1 MSDEE
6 RRAIE
11 YLRSPA
17 AIRARAEQVLAAGLD
32 GRLAHFIVRLDRLD
46 DVAAYVADVTRR
58 AHPALDIP
66 YHSRWSHFGAGGVD
80 RMGQLGGA
88 LAALGPDERA
98 RCLYD
103 LVITSVLLD
112 AGAGTRWR
120 YVEAGT
126 GQTSVTFAR
135 SEGLAVAS
143 FHMFLAGTFSSDAG
157 ARLRADAGALMR
169 LDAGDLAAGFQAG
182 PDNPLVGLD
191 GRAALLARLGR
202 ALTAAPEMFAG
213 PAGVPL
219 RPGNLFDYLR
229 AQAEGGAL
237 PAGAILAAVLEGLG
251 PIWPGRVAVGGV
263 NLGDVWRHPAA
274 GGSGPGA
281 GLVPFHKL
289 SQWLAYS
296 LIEPL
301 EAAGIRVVEVDALTG
316 LPEYRNGGLLV
327 DLGVLVPRHE
337 EVTALAHAPGAEV
350 IVEWRALTVA
360 LLDRLAER
368 VRSVLGLHREQ
379 MPLAKVLEGGTW
391 SAGRQIARTLRADG
405 SPPIRI
411 ESDGT
416 VF

>member
-1 MSDEE
+1 MTDEE
-6 RRAIE
+6 RLAIA

-32 GRLAHFIVRLDRLD
+32 GRLAHFAVHLERLD
-46 DVAAYVADVTRR
+46 DVAAYVAEVTRR
-58 AHPALDIP
+58 AHPDLDIP
-66 YHSRWSHFGAGGVD
+66 YHSRWNHFRAGGVD
-80 RMGQLGGA
+80 RVGRLGGA
-88 LAALGPDERA
+88 LAALAPDARA

-112 AGAGTRWR
+112 AGAGTDWR
-120 YVEAGT
+120 FAEPGT
-126 GQTSVTFAR
+126 GQTFAR

-143 FHMFLAGTFSSDAG
+143 FHMFLAGTFSSDAR
-157 ARLRADAGALMR
+157 APLRADADALTR
-169 LDAGDLAAGFQAG
+169 LDAGRLAAGFQAG
-182 PDNPLVGLD
+182 PDNPLIGLD
-191 GRAALLARLGR
+191 GRAALLARLGQ
-202 ALTAAPEMFAG
+202 ALVAAPDIFAS
-213 PAGVPL
+213 PAGEGGPP

-229 AQAEGGAL
+229 GQAEGGAL
-237 PAGAILAAVLEGLG
+237 AAGVILRAVLEGLG
-251 PIWPGRVAVGGV
+251 PIWPGRIAIGGV

-274 GGSGPGA
+274 GGAGPGT

-337 EVTALAHAPGAEV
+337 EVTARAHAPGSEI

-360 LLDRLAER
+360 LLDRVAER
-368 VRSVLGLHREQ
+368 VRSVLGLPREQ

-391 SAGRQIARTLRADG
+391 SAGRQIARARRADG
-405 SPPIRI
+405 APPIRI